1 MVFMKT
7 PASQPITPAQSRDA
21 RRSLGLSQTQVIQQS
36 KLPGHKLKNFE
47 TGRYQ
52 PDMAFLKQL
61 NDFYAALGVDLPDDI
76 EQTPAEQLKPGA
88 AMVRTVMRPCFF
100 VSDTVSPELLDQC
113 LERMHLNDERIK
125 DLLGTALKA
134 GMFGDGHHEDTIAAH
149 TDLFGAMAE
158 NYLIFRLL
166 QGNPIVE
173 AVSAPG
179 KPTTHADLLGQFYA
193 QSPIVAAAAA
203 AKGGKP
209 TTEPSDDEEEE
220 GVH

>member
-1 MVFMKT
+1 MNIHV
-7 PASQPITPAQSRDA
+7 QPITPAQSRVA
-21 RRSLGLSQTQVIQQS
+21 RRSLGLSQSAVVKQS
-36 KLPGHKLKNFE
+36 NLPAHKLKNFE
-47 TGRYQ
+47 TGSYQ
-52 PDMAFLKQL
+52 PDVAFLKQL
-61 NDFYAALGVDLPDDI
+61 SDFYAALGVDLPDDI
-76 EQTPAEQLKPGA
+76 EQTPVEQLKPGT
-88 AMVRTVMRPCFF
+88 AMVRAVMRPCFF

-134 GMFGDGHHEDTIAAH
+134 GMFGDGHHEDTVAAH

-193 QSPIVAAAAA
+193 QSPIVAAAATKAGKA
-203 AKGGKP
+203 A
-209 TTEPSDDEEEE
+209 TEPEDDEEEE
-220 GVH
+220 GVQ